1 MTGRMWVFEGMD
13 GAGKSTQA
21 ARLVDA
27 MTAQEQAPL
36 HLREPGSTQWG
47 ERIRALL
54 IDADREP
61 VSPRAE
67 ALLFFAARVE
77 MLRQEV
83 GPALA
88 RGQDVV
94 CERFTPSTLAY
105 QGNDPADAAFILE
118 LDNLLVPAELQPHAV
133 FLIDLEPEESF
144 ARVQA
149 GGLDGFEKRGVKF
162 QHQVREGYRRYAAAR
177 PQTSVVLDGSLSP
190 DAIAELVL
198 SEVARRSA

>member
-1 MTGRMWVFEGMD
+1 MWVFEGMD

-27 MTAQEQAPL
+27 MTARGRAPL

-118 LDNLLVPAELQPHAV
+118 LDSLLVPAELQPHAV
-133 FLIDLEPEESF
+133 FLIDLEPEASF
-144 ARVQA
+144 ARVEA
-149 GGLDGFEKRGVKF
+149 GGLDGFEKRGVEF
-162 QHQVREGYRRYAAAR
+162 QRQVREGYRRYATAR
-177 PQTSVVLDGSLSP
+177 PQTSVVLDGSLSAE
-190 DAIAELVL
+190 AIAELVL
-198 SEVARRSA
+198 AEVARRSA